1 MGRKSTNLRGKL
13 DEHFTFIQRQDC
25 YKCLICPKV
34 MMGMKKTNFLQSAK
48 DHLQRIHAETWKGLT
63 EEESIVPE
71 NQMRSAVD
79 GQMVSSQFKDRE
91 LFIRSLA
98 KTTLSVNLFRSPR
111 NRAVLEALFK
121 LPSVPNYKTIMKAFE
136 KLAEQKLPRLKGV
149 DFLVFSKISGPISGG
164 RTVYWFHHQ
173 LLPNSGN
180 NCYK

>member
-1 MGRKSTNLRGKL
+1 
-13 DEHFTFIQRQDC
+13 
-25 YKCLICPKV
+25 

-98 KTTLSVNLFRSPR
+98 KTTLSINLFRSPR

-164 RTVYWFHHQ
+164 RTVY
-173 LLPNSGN
+173 
-180 NCYK
+180 